1 MAGYDWS
8 AGKSNN
14 AVAAESEG
22 LRVRSKITRDW
33 LQAAGITESV
43 RFVKWLIA
51 ANIVTADEWHHSS
64 KMFNRVNYFD
74 AQGISEQ
81 LQDLTLGGRL
91 DILRDMHAEGLR
103 GTPFAVRDEMIHR
116 LNRGK

>member
-14 AVAAESEG
+14 AVTAEAEG

-33 LQAAGITESV
+33 LQSAGITESV

-51 ANIVTADEWHHSS
+51 AGLIPADEWHHSS
-64 KMFNRVNYFD
+64 KTFNRVNYYS
-74 AQGISEQ
+74 AEGISEQ

-91 DILRDMHAEGLR
+91 DILRDMHAEGIKAD
-103 GTPFAVRDEMIHR
+103 PFAVRDEMIHR
-116 LNRGK
+116 LHTH